1 MRDKHLNQ
9 FTGVINAD
17 VDPHLLPPGD
27 YIDGL
32 NIIHGVSGVQGA
44 VENPLGTSSVT
55 FAKINTGTKTVV
67 GTVEDKQYQRL
78 YYFVYNA
85 TNNALNQIVRWDPKD
100 SVAYE
105 VAEGTAIGLSVERRV
120 QGVCVDGKYLY
131 YTDGRVVDGVLEGNE
146 PKKINVYK
154 GVRDDRN
161 LNAVI
166 YADIN
171 DPAAF
176 ANGNT
181 FLIRVRNTANTQVE
195 VTTFT
200 ADGTYEGDYA
210 GGLLWLKT
218 SIEADALDAYMN
230 VELCGECKL
239 EIEMINPGYTV
250 EMTTSDDDA
259 ILVAEDYYPINL
271 ETWHVSLVKQPPSC
285 APVPTYIKDGTTSI
299 NNVVRGCFQF
309 RCRYIYDDGEKSAW
323 GPISQVAQN
332 LNIDGTANEYLNA
345 IDIDFTEA
353 NKFTDPQWMCIIRGV
368 EIAVRDGNDGL
379 WKLIKTLDYCD
390 VGIKTNK
397 YTWLNDKV
405 YSVIPSDDPSQGRPD
420 LQVLKLFDN
429 VPLIAGTV
437 ETITGT
443 DSDQRVVL
451 GDIQEGLE
459 CIECPVVEITSTDY
473 PGDDCLVDIIGTVS
487 VWNSRDDMEIDPDYR
502 DYALEGFV
510 VYLAG
515 TNFYAISNN
524 PADGSGDGSF
534 RIKGVPKGR
543 YTLRVAAPYCRF
555 DDVNGSRHNLN
566 NSLEWQKTSAP
577 VVDCA
582 GSVAATGYRA
592 ERYLDLVSAVNEF
605 DLDTEVGYGEIRILN
620 GYYSTSDGLLDFYFL
635 DNSGLYLTG
644 DDRIGAIGIERM
656 LIEVSIG
663 VGVPV
668 EMETDH
674 NGYAFIFRPS
684 GGGAG
689 MNLLT
694 VGDLTSSFYMPL
706 TPGDWS
712 LAFDDSGAIFGPQTL
727 PVTGLSIGGSS
738 RTFLFFNDSPAWTT
752 AHRRTV
758 SGRCEDTNGFPV
770 AGALLV
776 LSAGRFTESGYDGN
790 YQITM
795 YPYNDG
801 VTPLA
806 RVDTVSSTYLNDV
819 CAEYLQTPA
828 FIVINVGTW
837 DNETGVDFV
846 WPFVGGLA
854 YVERVLKKGANYGLG
869 VVYEDDA
876 ARTCGVTVLGEGHV
890 PFFTENET
898 FEKQSLQVSIYHQ
911 PPVWAKRY
919 KVVRTKNTT
928 HRSYFQ
934 WVTDEV
940 RFGIVTSPASD
951 PVFVPFANP
960 DWTHFFIKVN
970 IRDIPGVDTGLLLFF
985 QEALDGYTAQ
995 VGDRVRFITDA
1006 DNNFINPGSI
1016 LELDVAG
1023 RFIEDEN
1030 YFVVVPRISILTEPE
1045 AGWLFEFYTPKG
1057 VDELFYYETGQCY
1070 DVANPGEASRAH
1082 VAPIQTQDPFTNQPA
1097 IFLIEGG
1104 DTYWRQRLFN
1114 TVGGAGVTIE
1124 LENKTMTAY
1133 HNDPCEDIGRA
1144 FAEVEYLP
1152 IWNYNRIRF
1161 SSTYT
1166 PGSLINGL
1174 SSFGAL
1180 DYQDLNRQF
1189 GPIIGLKYVGN
1200 ILLAVC
1206 QQKAQSIYVGK
1217 GRMLD
1222 LRGQES
1228 VGRSDQILNVANE
1241 SIADAGCL
1249 HPESIVENN
1258 GRVYWWD
1265 IVRGRVWRYSQAGV
1279 EPIDAGLY
1287 ENFQT
1292 IANTRKNISR
1302 ETDFCPAGF
1311 DRYLGLYILTF
1322 NAGTYPGPEATTI
1335 TVAGVT
1341 WAFHEA
1347 KQGWTT
1353 RFSFNSPAY
1362 GMVNNEFI
1370 GFSSAAVLYRHNKN
1384 TTCNL
1389 FYAVAY
1395 LSELKFAVNPI
1406 PQAVKDWH
1414 CISVHTDKKWAAPA
1428 IEIPANLNY
1437 KSGMLSRLKVNKWNS
1452 YEGIWCAD
1460 FLGDMYDTSAVYLA
1474 IADLPTRYATALQK
1488 GRRLKGNV
1496 LIITL
1501 QSADTAGQQFK
1512 LWETTTEYSI
1522 SHKTS
1527 V

>member
-1 MRDKHLNQ
+1 MN
-9 FTGVINAD
+9 
-17 VDPHLLPPGD
+17 
-27 YIDGL
+27 
-32 NIIHGVSGVQGA
+32 S
-44 VENPLGTSSVT
+44 NP
-55 FAKINTGTKTVV
+55 
-67 GTVEDKQYQRL
+67 
-78 YYFVYNA
+78 
-85 TNNALNQIVRWDPKD
+85 
-100 SVAYE
+100 
-105 VAEGTAIGLSVERRV
+105 
-120 QGVCVDGKYLY
+120 
-131 YTDGRVVDGVLEGNE
+131 
-146 PKKINVYK
+146 
-154 GVRDDRN
+154 
-161 LNAVI
+161 
-166 YADIN
+166 
-171 DPAAF
+171 
-176 ANGNT
+176 
-181 FLIRVRNTANTQVE
+181 
-195 VTTFT
+195 
-200 ADGTYEGDYA
+200 
-210 GGLLWLKT
+210 
-218 SIEADALDAYMN
+218 
-230 VELCGECKL
+230 
-239 EIEMINPGYTV
+239 
-250 EMTTSDDDA
+250 
-259 ILVAEDYYPINL
+259 
-271 ETWHVSLVKQPPSC
+271 
-285 APVPTYIKDGTTSI
+285 
-299 NNVVRGCFQF
+299 
-309 RCRYIYDDGEKSAW
+309 
-323 GPISQVAQN
+323 
-332 LNIDGTANEYLNA
+332 
-345 IDIDFTEA
+345 
-353 NKFTDPQWMCIIRGV
+353 
-368 EIAVRDGNDGL
+368 
-379 WKLIKTLDYCD
+379 
-390 VGIKTNK
+390 
-397 YTWLNDKV
+397 
-405 YSVIPSDDPSQGRPD
+405 
-420 LQVLKLFDN
+420 
-429 VPLIAGTV
+429 
-437 ETITGT
+437 
-443 DSDQRVVL
+443 
-451 GDIQEGLE
+451 
-459 CIECPVVEITSTDY
+459 
-473 PGDDCLVDIIGTVS
+473 
-487 VWNSRDDMEIDPDYR
+487 
-502 DYALEGFV
+502 
-510 VYLAG
+510 
-515 TNFYAISNN
+515 
-524 PADGSGDGSF
+524 
-534 RIKGVPKGR
+534 
-543 YTLRVAAPYCRF
+543 
-555 DDVNGSRHNLN
+555 
-566 NSLEWQKTSAP
+566 
-577 VVDCA
+577 
-582 GSVAATGYRA
+582 
-592 ERYLDLVSAVNEF
+592 
-605 DLDTEVGYGEIRILN
+605 
-620 GYYSTSDGLLDFYFL
+620 
-635 DNSGLYLTG
+635 
-644 DDRIGAIGIERM
+644 
-656 LIEVSIG
+656 
-663 VGVPV
+663 
-668 EMETDH
+668 
-674 NGYAFIFRPS
+674 
-684 GGGAG
+684 
-689 MNLLT
+689 
-694 VGDLTSSFYMPL
+694 
-706 TPGDWS
+706 
-712 LAFDDSGAIFGPQTL
+712 
-727 PVTGLSIGGSS
+727 
-738 RTFLFFNDSPAWTT
+738 
-752 AHRRTV
+752 
-758 SGRCEDTNGFPV
+758 
-770 AGALLV
+770 
-776 LSAGRFTESGYDGN
+776 
-790 YQITM
+790 
-795 YPYNDG
+795 
-801 VTPLA
+801 
-806 RVDTVSSTYLNDV
+806 
-819 CAEYLQTPA
+819 
-828 FIVINVGTW
+828 W
-837 DNETGVDFV
+837 DNEVLADFV
-846 WPFVGGLA
+846 WPFAGALA
-854 YVERVLKKGANYGLG
+854 YIERVLKKGANYGLG

-890 PFFTENET
+890 PFFTENQT
-898 FEKQSLQVSIYHQ
+898 FDKQSLQVSIYHQ

-928 HRSYFQ
+928 HRAYFQ

-940 RFGIVTSPASD
+940 RFGIITSPASD
-951 PVFVPFANP
+951 PVFTSFDNSGF
-960 DWTHFFIKVN
+960 THFFIKVN
-970 IRDIPGVDTGLLLFF
+970 VRDLPGVDTGLLLFF
-985 QEALDGYTAQ
+985 QEALEGYTAQ
-995 VGDRVRFITDA
+995 AGDRVRFITDS

-1030 YFVVVPRISILTEPE
+1030 YFVVVPKINFTIEPE
-1045 AGWLFEFYTPKG
+1045 AGWFFEFYTPKG

-1104 DTYWRQRLFN
+1104 DTYWRRRLFN
-1114 TVGGAGVTIE
+1114 TIGEAGVTIDV
-1124 LENKTMTAY
+1124 ENKTMTAY
-1133 HNDPCEDIGRA
+1133 HSDPCEDIGRA

-1322 NAGTYPGPEATTI
+1322 NSGTYPGPEESTI
-1335 TVAGVT
+1335 TVGGVT
-1341 WAFHEA
+1341 WAFHEQ

-1460 FLGDMYDTSAVYLA
+1460 FLGDMYDTSAVFLA
-1474 IADLPTRYATALQK
+1474 INDVPTRYATALQK